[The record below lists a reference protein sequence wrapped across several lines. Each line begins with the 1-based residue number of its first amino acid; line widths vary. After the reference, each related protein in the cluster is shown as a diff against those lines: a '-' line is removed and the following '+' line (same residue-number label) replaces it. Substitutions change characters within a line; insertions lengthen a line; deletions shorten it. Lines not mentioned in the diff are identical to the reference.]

1 MNFFLSIGLSTLL
14 LLSFKQTEI
23 KNWVRKVTWSI
34 FDIEIILY
42 ITELSSPVLEGR
54 DAHNALSVIIKK

>member
-34 FDIEIILY
+34 LDIEIILY
-42 ITELSSPVLEGR
+42 ITELPPPVLEGR
-54 DAHNALSVIIKK
+54 DADNALSVIIKK